1 MIELELAKC
10 VSMIYTTILAIMIGG
25 VCTTLTKINKRK
37 VTAFQAKASLNINE
51 IQNRT
56 MLKQLKS
63 PKGKT
68 NG

>member
-10 VSMIYTTILAIMIGG
+10 VSMIYATILAIMIGG

-37 VTAFQAKASLNINE
+37 ATAFQAKAFLNINE

>member
-10 VSMIYTTILAIMIGG
+10 ASMIYATILVIMIGG

-37 VTAFQAKASLNINE
+37 ATAFQAKASFNIYE

-56 MLKQLKS
+56 TLKQLKS